1 MSDLNITSVKNN
13 TGKNTLAILKKYDLS
28 LFLLALPLL
37 MLVFVFSYLPLY
49 GWIYSFFRYQ
59 PGVPLVDTEFVG
71 LKYFM
76 MIFTPGNDSISALKN
91 TLIFSFLGILVS
103 PLPIIFAILLSEVR
117 NSKYSRIIQTI
128 TSFPNFISWVLV
140 YSVFFSFFSN
150 EGLINEI
157 LINLG
162 LIENSVNVLANEDI
176 VYLFQTIVSVWKNMG
191 WNAIIYISAISSI
204 DQELYSAA
212 EVDGAGR
219 FDKIIHITVPGVMS
233 TFVVLL
239 LLAVGNMLNNGFEQ
253 YYVFRNPIVASKIEV
268 LDTYLYRVGLGNAQY
283 AFSIAVGMFK
293 SLVSV
298 ILLFS
303 VNFISKKVRDE
314 SII

>member
-1 MSDLNITSVKNN
+1 MSNLHNFNARI
-13 TGKNTLAILKKYDLS
+13 KKYDMS

-37 MLVFVFSYLPLY
+37 IIVFVFSYLPLY

-71 LKYFM
+71 LKYFL
-76 MIFTPGNDSISALKN
+76 MIFAPGNDSVNALKN

-103 PLPIIFAILLSEVR
+103 PLPIVFAILLSEIKSAR
-117 NSKYSRIIQTI
+117 YSRVIQTI

-157 LINLG
+157 LISLG
-162 LIENSVNVLANEDI
+162 LVNQSLNVLANENI
-176 VYLFQTIVSVWKNMG
+176 VYLFQTIVSVWKSLG

-219 FDKIIHITVPGVMS
+219 FDKIIHVTVPGIMS

-253 YYVFRNPIVASKIEV
+253 YYVFKNPIVASRIEV

-298 ILLFS
+298 ILLFT